1 MSGRRK
7 KEEGR
12 KPFDEAHRVTR
23 RKKEEG
29 SSATDS
35 VTDVTDVRKKE
46 EGRKPFD
53 EAHRV
58 TRSPREGVIDRIGL
72 GH

>member
-1 MSGRRK
+1 MFLNLIVLPGLLSEIYSRRKKEEGRRKKEEGRRK

-12 KPFDEAHRVTR
+12 KPFDEA
-23 RKKEEG
+23 E
-29 SSATDS
+29 
-35 VTDVTDVRKKE
+35 
-46 EGRKPFD
+46 
-53 EAHRV
+53 RV

>member
-1 MSGRRK
+1 MFLNLIVLPGLLSEIYSRRK
-7 KEEGR
+7 KEQGTR
-12 KPFDEAHRVTR
+12 KKALRLRDRVTR

-29 SSATDS
+29 R
-35 VTDVTDVRKKE
+35 RKKAL
-46 EGRKPFD
+46 RLRD
-53 EAHRV
+53 RV